1 MDELSA
7 KRLAAV
13 LFKSVQ
19 SPGGAIYPHIS
30 GYNIHGL
37 IGRGGGGD
45 VYEGTVESTARP
57 VAIKVLR
64 ARQATNARDAFRE
77 LDRLAQVRSQVVPHV
92 LDYGWYE
99 SQVYIVTE
107 YIDGQ
112 NPRDFCRGKSL
123 KDIVRLIVRIAD
135 AVSVLHSH
143 GIIHRDLKPSN
154 ILIARD
160 GSPVLLDLGIASL
173 ASSVSREADG
183 QVQGTTRY
191 MSPEQAAGR
200 NSESTTSWDVYAMG
214 VLSLELLSDCRADP
228 STPDFEHELNR
239 LPRGLQAILR
249 KATAVT
255 AWERYETAQQF
266 RDDLSAWLNKEPTLA
281 GKSRPWSRFMR
292 IFAARPILTGV
303 VIGMIV
309 IASSIVASTG
319 LLLWQSTKPFRFE
332 STQRASG
339 QSILTLLA
347 RNGNVIHTWRVNSS
361 NRVGRNSSLVTV
373 HGRDLAVIGL
383 GSPEVN
389 TGQEGL
395 MVYEVGNW
403 ENPIWIA
410 SQSVTPEMAH
420 VTRFEKPPHLFRYL
434 NHYYFDIFPEH
445 EGNEILSLHRH
456 NPSSLCAIQIHSF
469 DGELLSEYYHDGWL
483 SSAAW
488 LPEQGQIVLAGQN
501 SDGTWVDRGAETLPS
516 GKYPLVIFAIT
527 PEYGS
532 VGNSIGHPGLGLG
545 IEPDWYR
552 CVGAPEGYAAFCTET
567 SGPYHFVRSPA
578 KPNLIEQGVV
588 LFQLGDNGTGGSEAG
603 HVTLEINRFGES
615 TKMWATD
622 NWGSENPD
630 QLDPER
636 YQLIDLPPRIT
647 SRDFE
652 PMQPPAP

>member
-123 KDIVRLIVRIAD
+123 KDIVKLIVRIAD

-319 LLLWQSTKPFRFE
+319 LVLWQSTKPFRFE

-347 RNGNVIHTWRVNSS
+347 RNGNVIHTWRVDAQNS
-361 NRVGRNSSLVTV
+361 VGKNSSLVNV
-373 HGRDLAVIGL
+373 NGRDLAVVGL
-383 GSPEVN
+383 GKPDINS
-389 TGQEGL
+389 GQEGL
-395 MVYEVGNW
+395 MVFGTDNLDQPLWV
-403 ENPIWIA
+403 A
-410 SQSVTPEMAH
+410 SQTVTPEMAH
-420 VTRFEKPPHLFRYL
+420 VTRFDKPPHLFHYM
-434 NHYYFDIFPEH
+434 NHYYYDIFPERP
-445 EGNEILSLHRH
+445 GDEILSLHRH
-456 NPSSLCAIQIHSF
+456 NPNSL
-469 DGELLSEYYHDGWL
+469 
-483 SSAAW
+483 
-488 LPEQGQIVLAGQN
+488 
-501 SDGTWVDRGAETLPS
+501 
-516 GKYPLVIFAIT
+516 
-527 PEYGS
+527 
-532 VGNSIGHPGLGLG
+532 
-545 IEPDWYR
+545 
-552 CVGAPEGYAAFCTET
+552 
-567 SGPYHFVRSPA
+567 
-578 KPNLIEQGVV
+578 
-588 LFQLGDNGTGGSEAG
+588 
-603 HVTLEINRFGES
+603 
-615 TKMWATD
+615 
-622 NWGSENPD
+622 
-630 QLDPER
+630 
-636 YQLIDLPPRIT
+636 
-647 SRDFE
+647 
-652 PMQPPAP
+652 

>member
-19 SPGGAIYPHIS
+19 APGGAIYPHIS

-64 ARQATNARDAFRE
+64 ARHATNARDAFRE

-99 SQVYIVTE
+99 SQIYIVTE
-107 YIDGQ
+107 YIDGV
-112 NPRDFCRGKSL
+112 NPREFCRGKSL
-123 KDIVRLIVRIAD
+123 KDIVKLIVRIAD

-143 GIIHRDLKPSN
+143 GILHRDLKPSN

-173 ASSVSREADG
+173 ACSVSREADG

-214 VLSLELLSDCRADP
+214 VLSLELLTDCRADP
-228 STPDFEHELNR
+228 SSPEFEHELNR

-249 KATAVT
+249 KSTAIT
-255 AWERYETAQQF
+255 TWERYETAQQF
-266 RDDLSAWLNKEPTLA
+266 RDDLTAWLNKEPTLA
-281 GKSRPWSRFMR
+281 GKSRPWSRLMR
-292 IFAARPILTGV
+292 VFAARPILTSV
-303 VIGMIV
+303 VIGLIV
-309 IASSIVASTG
+309 IGSSFVASLG
-319 LLLWQSTKPFRFE
+319 LVLWQSTKPFSFE
-332 STQRASG
+332 SSQRASG

-347 RNGNVIHTWRVNSS
+347 RNGNVIHTWRVDAQNS
-361 NRVGRNSSLVTV
+361 VGRNSSLVKAN
-373 HGRDLAVIGL
+373 GRDLAVVGL
-383 GSPEVN
+383 GKPDINS
-389 TGQEGL
+389 GQEGL
-395 MVYEVGNW
+395 MVFGT
-403 ENPIWIA
+403 ENLDQPLWVA
-410 SQSVTPEMAH
+410 SQTVTPEMAH
-420 VTRFEKPPHLFRYL
+420 VTRFDKPPHLFHYM
-434 NHYYFDIFPEH
+434 NHYYHDIFPERP
-445 EGNEILSLHRH
+445 GDEILSLHRH
-456 NPSSLCAIQIHSF
+456 NPSSLCAIQIHSI

-483 SSAAW
+483 KSATW
-488 LPEQGQIVLAGQN
+488 LPNQRKLVFAGQN
-501 SDGTWVDRGAETLPS
+501 SDGTWVDRGAEKLPA
-516 GKYPLVIFAIT
+516 GKYPIVIFAIT
-527 PEYGS
+527 PQFGS

-552 CVGAPEGYAAFCTET
+552 CVGTPEGYTAFCTT
-567 SGPYHFVRSPA
+567 SSGPHYNLRLSA
-578 KPNLIEQGVV
+578 KPNLANQGVT
-588 LFQLGDNGTGGSEAG
+588 LFQLGANTGGPETSE
-603 HVTLEINRFGES
+603 HITMEINSSGVQTHIWS
-615 TKMWATD
+615 TD
-622 NWGSENPD
+622 QWGKVPE
-630 QLDPER
+630 QLDPDR

-647 SRDFE
+647 ARDYE